1 MTQSLAKSRTYLV
14 LNERDEK
21 LLRERV
27 KTLSEQELCAQ
38 SLVLTF

>member
-1 MTQSLAKSRTYLV
+1 MTQSLAKSRTHVV

-21 LLRERV
+21 LLGERV

-38 SLVLTF
+38 